1 MASSAASSSF
11 PMAVLSSACV
21 LVLVGATSSSQL
33 SSDYYDKSCPAL
45 FPTVRLVV
53 GAAIAREARMGAS
66 LLRLFFHDCFV
77 NGCDGSLL
85 LDDMPTFIGEKNATP
100 NINSV
105 RGFEVVDQVKSAVEG
120 VCPGTV
126 SCADL
131 LAIIAR
137 DSVLTLGGPW
147 WPVKL
152 GRRDARS
159 ASQSAANAGIPP
171 PTSNLAQII
180 ISSACAGLSASDIV
194 TLAGAHTIGLSRC
207 TNFRDRVYNDTNID
221 ILLAQ
226 TRKLSCPGIGGVG
239 DDNLAPLD
247 FRSPVTFDNSYY
259 LNLVHG
265 RGLLHSDQQLFS
277 GGPTDAL
284 VELYSRSPLAFYEA
298 FVVSIT
304 RMGDIKPLTGSNGEI
319 RRNCRRVN

>member
-1 MASSAASSSF
+1 MASSTASSSF
-11 PMAVLSSACV
+11 SKAVLSFACV
-21 LVLVGATSSSQL
+21 LVLIGASTSAQL
-33 SSDYYDKSCPAL
+33 SLDYYSRSCPVL
-45 FPTVRLVV
+45 FPTVRLIV

-85 LDDMPTFIGEKNATP
+85 LDDTPTFTGEKNAAP
-100 NINSV
+100 NVNSV

-120 VCPGTV
+120 VCPGIV

-137 DSVLTLGGPW
+137 DSVVILGGPW

-159 ASQSAANAGIPP
+159 ASQAAANESIPR
-171 PTSNLAQII
+171 PTSDLNEL
-180 ISSACAGLSASDIV
+180 ISSFRNVGLNIRDLVA
-194 TLAGAHTIGLSRC
+194 LAGGHTIGLSRC
-207 TNFRDRVYNDTNID
+207 TNFRDRVYNETDID
-221 ILLAQ
+221 VLLAQ
-226 TRKLSCPGIGGVG
+226 TRKFGCPGIDGVN

-247 FRSPVTFDNSYY
+247 FQTPITFDHSYY
-259 LNLVHG
+259 SNLVQR
-265 RGLLHSDQQLFS
+265 RGLLHSDQQLFN
-277 GGPTDAL
+277 GGPTDSF
-284 VELYSRSPLAFYEA
+284 VRLYSRSPLAFQGD
-298 FVVSIT
+298 FVASIT